1 LHYYYLQSL
10 KEYPKRPMRHFRAYL
25 IFLALCF
32 IPQLVFSQS
41 APGTR
46 PKIGY
51 VFSGGGAKGMAHVG
65 VLKVLEEVGLEPDYI
80 TGTSMG
86 SIMGGLYAIGYS
98 ASEISE
104 IIENVDWSTV
114 LTNEIPSNQVL
125 MSRKHE
131 YQRFL
136 LQMPIYDGKPELPA
150 GLIEGQKLSELFSE
164 LSWRQAGVDDFHEFP
179 YPFTCIGTD
188 ILRGEKVEMKSGD
201 LSSAMRASMAI
212 PSVFTAVI
220 RDSSHILVDGGVVR
234 NFPVQE
240 AIDMGADII
249 IGIYVGF
256 DREMKPEQL
265 RSLTSVITRTSLLAG
280 AHDVASQIPLVDYMI
295 VPDLEGYGPSD
306 FTSGVEIMNL
316 GEEAARAQIDLLGA
330 LADSINNLGTPP
342 ERSQLLNN
350 DSLLIE
356 DIEVLGAS
364 PSLARFMT
372 AKSGIESGHWLT
384 SEELNEGIDR
394 LFGTLFFDKIEYY
407 FEDMEKGKRLVFRI
421 KEKSSSTLKVALH
434 YDNTFGPGLIL
445 NYTHLNSLIEG
456 SRFAVT
462 GDISGNPQLRTYYDI
477 HLGKKRNFIASLFF
491 NGAREKL
498 PFYSNDVDIGNY
510 VRTSLSGGIGMKQHL
525 GVNHYL
531 GLDFYYR
538 DVSARLSANIKEVLP
553 ELEYLD
559 NFTFR
564 GPELAFSYELNTFDS
579 YLYPTRG
586 TRIHFKYRQAF
597 TTNFITQYDFPD
609 SLGLENTESEIMNP
623 YGHLTADYESYF
635 RLGKKVSLN
644 LEFSMGIS
652 DNEKPFTDNFYMGGY
667 RYMLRENQVAFV
679 GLHSHELLQGN
690 YVKEKVAI
698 QVKPLPNLYVS
709 ALFNFLFV
717 GDDFKTFIDEFLSF
731 SKEGRYMGAGA
742 GFTYK
747 SPVGPLSIYLGSRTD
762 IWNPIWYINLGFTL

>member
-1 LHYYYLQSL
+1 
-10 KEYPKRPMRHFRAYL
+10 MVTFRILL
-25 IFLALCF
+25 IFLILCF
-32 IPQLVFSQS
+32 LSPFVMAQPK
-41 APGTR
+41 AGNR

-104 IIENVDWSTV
+104 IIERVDWSTV
-114 LTNEIPSNQVL
+114 LTNEIPSNNVL

-131 YQRFL
+131 YQRFIL
-136 LQMPIYDGKPELPA
+136 EMPIYQRKPELPA

-164 LSWRQAGVDDFHEFP
+164 LSWRQAGVEDFHDFP

-188 ILRGEKVEMKSGD
+188 ILRGEKVEMNSGD

-220 RDSSHILVDGGVVR
+220 RDSSHILVDGGVMR

-249 IGIYVGF
+249 IGVYVGF

-280 AHDVASQIPLVDYMI
+280 AHDVESQIPLVDYMI
-295 VPDLEGYGPSD
+295 VPNLEGYGPSD
-306 FTSGVEIMNL
+306 FTKGVEIMNL
-316 GEEAARAQIDLLGA
+316 GEEAARAQIDLLRA
-330 LADSINNLGTPP
+330 LADSVNSLGAPP
-342 ERSQLLNN
+342 ERRHLPNN

-356 DIEVLGAS
+356 DIKVLGAS

-372 AKSGIESGHWLT
+372 FKSGIEAGQWL
-384 SEELNEGIDR
+384 SPDELNEGIDK
-394 LFGTLFFDKIEYY
+394 LFGTLFFDKIEYF
-407 FEDMEKGKRLVFRI
+407 FEDMDEGKRLVFRI
-421 KEKSSSTLKVALH
+421 KEKPSSALSVALH
-434 YDNTFGPGLIL
+434 YDNAFGPGVIL
-445 NYTHLNSLIEG
+445 NYTRLNSLIEG
-456 SRFAVT
+456 SRFGVT
-462 GDISGNPQLRTYYDI
+462 GDISGNPQLRVYYDI
-477 HLGKKRNFIASLFF
+477 HLGKKRNFIGSLFF
-491 NGAREKL
+491 NGERDKL
-498 PFYSNDVDIGNY
+498 PFFSNDIEIGNY
-510 VRTSLSGGIGMKQHL
+510 IRTSLSGGIGMKQHL
-525 GVNHYL
+525 GINHYL
-531 GLDFYYR
+531 GIDLYYR
-538 DVSARLSANIKEVLP
+538 DVSARLSANIKEVEP
-553 ELEYLD
+553 ELAYLD
-559 NFTFR
+559 NFIFM

-597 TTNFITQYDFPD
+597 ETHFITQYDFPD
-609 SLGLENTESEIMNP
+609 SLGMENRETETMNP

-652 DNEKPFTDNFYMGGY
+652 DNDKPFMDNFYVGGY
-667 RYMLRENQVAFV
+667 RYNLRENQVAFV

-690 YVKEKVAI
+690 YVKEKVAL
-698 QVKPLPNLYVS
+698 QFKPVPNLYVS

-717 GDDFKTFIDEFLSF
+717 SDDFKTFIDEFLSF
-731 SKEGRYMGAGA
+731 SKEGRYMGAGV

-747 SPVGPLSIYLGSRTD
+747 TPVGPLSLYLGSRTD
-762 IWNPIWYINLGFTL
+762 TWNPIWYINIGFTF